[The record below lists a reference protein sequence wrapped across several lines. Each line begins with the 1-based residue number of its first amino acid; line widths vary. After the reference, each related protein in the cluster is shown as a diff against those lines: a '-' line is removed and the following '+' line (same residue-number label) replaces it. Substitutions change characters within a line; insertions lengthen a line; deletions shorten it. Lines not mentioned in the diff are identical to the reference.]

1 MKKIEHKVKVKNASG
16 LHARPAATISKLLQG
31 SKSKVSI
38 FYNKKMADARS
49 LMSILMLAIQKNS
62 VITLVV
68 EGEDAEETLAK
79 LIAAFDGRFGE
90 S

>member
-1 MKKIEHKVKVKNASG
+1 
-16 LHARPAATISKLLQG
+16 
-31 SKSKVSI
+31 
-38 FYNKKMADARS
+38 MADARS

-68 EGEDAEETLAK
+68 EGDDAEETLAK
-79 LIAAFDGRFGE
+79 LIAAFDSRFGE